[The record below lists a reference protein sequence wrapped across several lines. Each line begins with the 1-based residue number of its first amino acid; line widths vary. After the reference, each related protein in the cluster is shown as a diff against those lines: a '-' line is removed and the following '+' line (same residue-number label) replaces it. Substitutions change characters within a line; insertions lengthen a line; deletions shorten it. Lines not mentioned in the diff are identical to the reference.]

1 MSQVDTEEAKAHIE
15 EIIERGFLNE
25 AQAREALR
33 NYLNVGPKEELPMF
47 LHRLGILDRTQLTDL
62 GFAAPR
68 GATTMLVPSKVG
80 KVYSGYKVS
89 LRLGR
94 GGMGMIYLADKV
106 DGDDDDEVVLKFL
119 APNQAIK
126 ETTRRRFRL
135 EGEVLKRLSTH
146 PNVVTVIDV
155 CVDLEDTSQE
165 PYIVMEYVR
174 GLSLERML
182 AERWSLPPEE
192 ATRIARDAALGLEAV
207 HEEGIVHRD
216 IKPGNLLVT
225 EDTNEVRIVDFGLAK
240 DLEADM
246 GLTAPGQLLGTPTY
260 MAPEQWRGR
269 PIDKRCDLYAL
280 GATLYHLLVGEP
292 PFQGKT
298 RRDVARLIL
307 EGNFTPPRQ
316 IEPGTPPDLQRVIM
330 QLMATDRRHRYPDA
344 GSAARDLQR
353 VLDGEPVEVPRL
365 IDDESHTEYELLG
378 RSTFH
383 LGRDPECQ
391 IALAHPTVS
400 RKHAVLERDG
410 PRFVIRDLGSTYGT
424 FVGGLRVTAR
434 QVYDG
439 DVITVGKVE
448 LRFAAGDAVAPEG
461 PIAKTRVEAAT
472 PIVRALRES
481 ADPRS
486 IVALLES
493 LAPNPP
499 ELDRVRDLKPLLGP
513 MLPQVLE
520 AVQADLEEQ
529 RERAMGRLS
538 VASGGERH
546 ADVSEWLAWFLRER
560 SNLQPQFVVRQP
572 EPRAR
577 LRVVEGEPQQL
588 AVPLG
593 TGDSFTLGRDEECSL
608 PLSNRSVSRLHATVY
623 RLHERFFLVDEG
635 SSFGTQLN
643 GTKVSHAFLSPGDQI
658 RLGKVC
664 LFFEVAAQE
673 LPRGGLNTYLVDT
686 ETYLALERADSPSV
700 STALVFFLHEAE
712 RLEWIPAELERLKL
726 TDVAGLAEKVRQA
739 YEQRAERA
747 RVLLP
752 QHLGCATPLECRQT
766 LAEKR
771 GQLPPQV
778 LPIGWRVHR

>member
-15 EIIERGFLNE
+15 EIIERGFLTE
-25 AQAREALR
+25 PQAREALR
-33 NYLNVGPKEELPMF
+33 NYLNVGPKEQLPMF
-47 LHRLGILDRTQLTDL
+47 LHRLGILDRTQLIDL
-62 GFAAPR
+62 GFSAPR

-94 GGMGMIYLADKV
+94 GGMGMIYLADKA
-106 DGDDDDEVVLKFL
+106 DGDDDEEVVLKFL

-155 CVDLEDTSQE
+155 CVDLEDKQQE

-298 RRDVARLIL
+298 RREVARLIL

-316 IEPGTPPDLQRVIM
+316 IEPATPPDLQRVIM

-344 GSAARDLQR
+344 GAAARDLQR

-378 RSTFH
+378 RSSFH
-383 LGRDPECQ
+383 VGRDPECQ
-391 IALAHPTVS
+391 IVLAHPTVS

-472 PIVRALRES
+472 PIVRALRDS

-486 IVALLES
+486 IVAQLES

-513 MLPQVLE
+513 MLPHVLG

-529 RERAMGRLS
+529 RERAAGRLS
-538 VASGGERH
+538 VASGGEAH
-546 ADVSEWLAWFLRER
+546 EDTSEWLAWFLRER
-560 SNLQPQFVVRQP
+560 GNLQPQFVIRQP

-577 LRVVEGEPQQL
+577 LRVVEGEPQQMT
-588 AVPLG
+588 VPLG

-635 SSFGTQLN
+635 SSFGTLLN

-700 STALVFFLHEAE
+700 ATALVFFLHEVE
-712 RLEWIPAELERLKL
+712 RLDWIPTELERLKL
-726 TDVAGLAEKVRQA
+726 TDVSGLAEKVRQA
-739 YEQRAERA
+739 YQQRAERA
-747 RVLLP
+747 RALLP
-752 QHLGCATPLECRQT
+752 QHLGCSTPQECRQT